1 MKVRSSVFAS
11 FILIFEVFGV
21 ALFLRG
27 FFPVP
32 LKSSVSSKNKLSDLP
47 AEPLTG
53 SYPNSSRLP
62 QPLFKRVVIMLVDAL
77 REDFVFGPNGH
88 RYMPYT
94 RHVVERGSS
103 HSFVAK
109 ARPPTVTMPR
119 IKALTTGSIPGFIDV
134 VMNLNSPALLE
145 DNLLWQAKTAG
156 KKMVFYGDDTWV
168 RLFPKHFME
177 YDGTTS
183 FFVSDYTEVDNNVTR
198 HLDSTLKRDDWD
210 ILILH
215 YLGLDHIGH
224 ISGPHSSLIQP
235 KLLEMDDILKKIH
248 SALISKEAEGSL
260 PYLLVLCGDHGM
272 SETGSHGGS
281 SEPEVN
287 TPLVLIS
294 PAFKRKVGME
304 KPGVVE
310 QVDLTPTL
318 ALGLGLPISQN
329 SVGRI
334 IPGVLEETSLRDQLR
349 YLHLNGHQLSCL
361 LKDSTPDYEKEA
373 GFEQFRVAEKAHGSW
388 MKLFLEGNTSE
399 VLTNMGNKVLKQYL
413 EALAAM
419 SSALSK
425 QLGKYDM
432 YSMVAGTVFVF
443 QLLLV
448 LLLAMPEALS
458 GEATV
463 DLPVLS
469 ALLSLPFYLLC
480 LLLASV
486 HVLVCTSAESSCYFC
501 SLSWGLVFAAVA
513 FSSAMFCILV
523 SMAMRRLPL
532 GPKIHGKSPSRS
544 GGSEWSLSELDVLL
558 LAGTVGHTLS
568 LAASSFVEEEHQTW
582 YFLLSTLCLAVFQD
596 VCRKYF
602 REQRGPGDEE
612 EPILPSK
619 DCHPS
624 AHPRAEV
631 CSERWLALATPPFT
645 LLCCR
650 LLRSLN
656 QTGVQWAH
664 RPDMGHWLNS
674 SEHRTVLSLLAAFCL
689 LLIYLLVQ
697 RRCSWVSKVALA
709 LGLLGV
715 YSYRAAV
722 GNVLFPWQHSGRT
735 TSKGTV
741 EARFVYVFILG
752 IFFTGTKDLLR
763 SQIVT
768 ADAKL
773 KSRGLWEIYSGLV
786 LLVSLL
792 FRPHNLPVLC
802 CCLLIQTLMARFIW
816 KKLHY
821 DAAQTTIMHYWFGQ
835 AFFYFQGGAGHSRPP
850 SQKRCERTSKRC
862 FSEVLINASG
872 SIDSSG
878 GSEARTGLTGGDFNN
893 TNVPTRNHMEHPSS
907 TDGNSNNIATVD
919 ISVGFVGLESYV
931 EAPAVFLT
939 ALSTYAG
946 PLLWACHLV
955 CYLSSQRDR
964 SPVAV
969 GHGCY
974 CLALLRSVPA
984 AAYIVLVTAL
994 RYHLFIWSVFSP
1006 KLLYESMH
1014 LLLTA
1019 GVCLFFNT
1027 MEQSHSSSKS

>member
-11 FILIFEVFGV
+11 LILILEVVGV
-21 ALFLRG
+21 AVFLRG

-32 LKSSVSSKNKLSDLP
+32 VKSSLSSKSRLADLP
-47 AEPLTG
+47 LEPLTG
-53 SYPNSSRLP
+53 SPPNSSRIP
-62 QPLFKRVVIMLVDAL
+62 QPLFQRVVIMLVDAL
-77 REDFVFGPNGH
+77 RDDFVLGANG
-88 RYMPYT
+88 RMNMPYT
-94 RHVVERGSS
+94 RHLVEKGSTL
-103 HSFVAK
+103 SFVAK

-145 DNLLWQAKTAG
+145 DNIIWQAKTAG
-156 KKMVFYGDDTWV
+156 KKMIFYGDDTWI

-198 HLDSTLKRDDWD
+198 HLDNTLKRDDWD

-248 SALISKEAEGSL
+248 GALISKEAEGSL

-294 PAFKRKVGME
+294 PAFKRKDGME
-304 KPGVVE
+304 TPGEVE

-318 ALGLGLPISQN
+318 ALSLGLPISQN
-329 SVGRI
+329 SVGHV
-334 IPGVLEETSLRDQLR
+334 IPGVLEESSLRDQLR
-349 YLHLNGHQLSCL
+349 FLHLNGHQLSCL
-361 LKDSTPDYEKEA
+361 LKDSIPDYQKE
-373 GFEQFRVAEKAHGSW
+373 GSFEQYRVAEKAHGSW
-388 MKLFLEGNTSE
+388 MKRYLEGNTSE
-399 VLTNMGNKVLKQYL
+399 VLTNMGKKVLKQYL
-413 EALAAM
+413 DALAAM
-419 SSALSK
+419 SAALSK

-432 YSMVAGTVFVF
+432 YSMIAGMVFVF

-458 GEATV
+458 GAATV
-463 DLPVLS
+463 DLPLIS

-480 LLLASV
+480 LLLASI

-501 SLSWGLVFAAVA
+501 NLSWGLVFAAIA
-513 FSSAMFCILV
+513 LSSATSCLLLSKITRQL
-523 SMAMRRLPL
+523 SLR
-532 GPKIHGKSPSRS
+532 PKINGKSSS
-544 GGSEWSLSELDVLL
+544 SEWSLSELDVLL
-558 LAGTVGHTLS
+558 LTGTASHTLS

-582 YFLLSTLCLAVFQD
+582 YFLLNTLCLAVFQD

-602 REQRGPGDEE
+602 REKSHAAADEE
-612 EPILPSK
+612 DYLLPSK
-619 DCHPS
+619 DCNPS
-624 AHPRAEV
+624 GYHKADIY
-631 CSERWLALATPPFT
+631 SEKWLALATPPFT

-664 RPDMGHWLNS
+664 LPDVGHWLNS
-674 SEHRTVLSLLAAFCL
+674 SEHKVVLSLLAAFCL
-689 LLIYLLVQ
+689 VLIYFLVQ
-697 RRCSWVSKVALA
+697 RRCSVVSKVALA

-722 GNVLFPWQHSGRT
+722 GNVSFPWQRSVRNM
-735 TSKGTV
+735 SKGTV
-741 EARFVYVFILG
+741 EARFVYVFVLG
-752 IFFTGTKDLLR
+752 ILFTGTKDLLR
-763 SQIVT
+763 SQIIT
-768 ADAKL
+768 ADSKL
-773 KSRGLWEIYSGLV
+773 KNRGLWEIYSGLV

-792 FRPHNLPVLC
+792 FRAHNLPVLC
-802 CCLLIQTLMARFIW
+802 CCLLVQTLMAQFIW

-835 AFFYFQGGAGHSRPP
+835 AFFFFQ
-850 SQKRCERTSKRC
+850 
-862 FSEVLINASG
+862 
-872 SIDSSG
+872 
-878 GSEARTGLTGGDFNN
+878 
-893 TNVPTRNHMEHPSS
+893 
-907 TDGNSNNIATVD
+907 GNSNNISTVD
-919 ISVGFVGLESYV
+919 ISVGFVGLDSYV
-931 EAPAVFLT
+931 ETLAIFLT

-955 CYLSSQRDR
+955 CYLSSERDR
-964 SPVAV
+964 SPVAI

-974 CLALLRSVPA
+974 CLAVLRSVPA
-984 AAYIVLVTAL
+984 AAYIVLVTVL

-1006 KLLYESMH
+1006 KLLYEAMH

-1019 GVCLFFNT
+1019 GVCLVFNA
-1027 MEQSHSSSKS
+1027 MEQSSRTL

>member
-11 FILIFEVFGV
+11 FILIFEVIGV

-32 LKSSVSSKNKLSDLP
+32 VKSSVSSKSKLSDLP
-47 AEPLTG
+47 PEPVTG
-53 SYPNSSRLP
+53 RSPNSTRVP
-62 QPLFKRVVIMLVDAL
+62 HPLFEKVVIMLVDAL
-77 REDFVFGPNGH
+77 REDFVFGPNG
-88 RYMPYT
+88 RLYMPYT
-94 RHVVERGSS
+94 RHVVERSSS

-145 DNLLWQAKTAG
+145 DNLIWQARAAG
-156 KKMVFYGDDTWV
+156 KRIIFYGDDTWI
-168 RLFPKHFME
+168 RLFPKHFVE
-177 YDGTTS
+177 FDGTTS

-210 ILILH
+210 MLILH

-248 SALISKEAEGSL
+248 SALISKQTEGAL

-294 PAFKRKVGME
+294 PAFRRKEGTL
-304 KPGVVE
+304 KPDVVE
-310 QVDLTPTL
+310 QIDLTPTL

-334 IPGVLEETSLRDQLR
+334 IPGVFEETSLRDKLR
-349 YLHLNGHQLSCL
+349 FLHLNGHQLSCL
-361 LKDSTPDYEKEA
+361 LKDSLPSYEKEP

-388 MKLFLEGNTSE
+388 MKLYLEGNTSE
-399 VLTNMGNKVLKQYL
+399 VLANMGKKVLKQYL
-413 EALAAM
+413 DALNAM
-419 SSALSK
+419 SSALGK
-425 QLGKYDM
+425 QLGRYDM
-432 YSMVAGTVFVF
+432 YSMIAGMVVVF
-443 QLLLV
+443 QLLLL
-448 LLLAMPEALS
+448 LLLALPEALS
-458 GEATV
+458 GAAAV
-463 DLPVLS
+463 DVPVLS
-469 ALLSLPFYLLC
+469 AVLSLPFYLLC
-480 LLLASV
+480 LLFASV

-501 SLSWGLVFAAVA
+501 SLSWGLVFAAVV
-513 FSSAMFCILV
+513 FSSALFCILI
-523 SMAMRRLPL
+523 SMAMRRLPQEH
-532 GPKIHGKSPSRS
+532 KTYRKSPLTAPVT
-544 GGSEWSLSELDVLL
+544 EWSLSELDVLL

-582 YFLLSTLCLAVFQD
+582 YFLISTLCLGVFQD

-602 REQRGPGDEE
+602 RERIVTGDEE
-612 EPILPSK
+612 EPVLSSK
-619 DCHPS
+619 DRRSGHRK
-624 AHPRAEV
+624 ADVH
-631 CSERWLALATPPFT
+631 SEKWLALATPPFT

-664 RPDMGHWLNS
+664 LPDVGHWLNS
-674 SEHRTVLSLLAAFCL
+674 AEHKVVLSLLAAFCL
-689 LLIYLLVQ
+689 VLIYFLVQ
-697 RRCSWVSKVALA
+697 RRCSLVSKVALA

-722 GNVLFPWQHSGRT
+722 DNVSFPWQHSGHA
-735 TSKGTV
+735 TSRGML
-741 EARFVYVFILG
+741 EARFVYVFVLG
-752 IFFTGTKDLLR
+752 ILFTGTKDLLR
-763 SQIVT
+763 SQIIT

-773 KSRGLWEIYSGLV
+773 RSRGLWEIYSGLV
-786 LLVSLL
+786 LLVALL
-792 FRPHNLPVLC
+792 FRAHNLPVLC
-802 CCLLIQTLMARFIW
+802 GSLLIQTLMAQFIW

-835 AFFYFQGGAGHSRPP
+835 AFFYFQG
-850 SQKRCERTSKRC
+850 
-862 FSEVLINASG
+862 
-872 SIDSSG
+872 
-878 GSEARTGLTGGDFNN
+878 
-893 TNVPTRNHMEHPSS
+893 
-907 TDGNSNNIATVD
+907 NSNNIATID
-919 ISVGFVGLESYV
+919 ISVGFVGLESYI

-939 ALSTYAG
+939 SLSTYAG
-946 PLLWACHLV
+946 PLLWACHLI
-955 CYLSSQRDR
+955 CHLSSEGER
-964 SPVAV
+964 SPVSLS
-969 GHGCY
+969 HGCY

-984 AAYIVLVTAL
+984 AAYIVLVTVL

-1006 KLLYESMH
+1006 KLLYESVH

-1027 MEQSHSSSKS
+1027 MERGPGSGTF

>member
-1 MKVRSSVFAS
+1 MRVRSSVFAC
-11 FILIFEVFGV
+11 FILIFEVLGV

-32 LKSSVSSKNKLSDLP
+32 VKSSFSSKSRLSDLP
-47 AEPLTG
+47 AEPLAG
-53 SYPNSSRLP
+53 SPPNSTRLP
-62 QPLFKRVVIMLVDAL
+62 QPLFRRVVLMVVDAL
-77 REDFVFGPNGH
+77 REDFVFGPSGGSH
-88 RYMPYT
+88 MPYT
-94 RHVVERGSS
+94 RYLVEKGSS

-145 DNLLWQAKTAG
+145 DNLIWQAKTAG
-156 KKMVFYGDDTWV
+156 KRIVFYGDDTWI

-210 ILILH
+210 VLVLH

-224 ISGPHSSLIQP
+224 ISGPHSSLVRP
-235 KLLEMDDILKKIH
+235 KLLEMDDVLKKIH
-248 SALISKEAEGSL
+248 GSLVSKEAEGSL

-272 SETGSHGGS
+272 TETGSHGGS

-287 TPLVLIS
+287 TALVLIS
-294 PAFKRKVGME
+294 PAFKRKAGME
-304 KPGVVE
+304 RPGEVE
-310 QVDLTPTL
+310 QVDLAPTL
-318 ALGLGLPISQN
+318 ALGLGLPVPQN
-329 SVGRI
+329 SVGRV
-334 IPGVLEETSLRDQLR
+334 IPGVLEERSMRDQLR
-349 YLHLNGHQLSCL
+349 FLHLNGHQLSCL
-361 LKDSTPDYEKEA
+361 LRDSTPDYQKEA

-388 MKLFLEGNTSE
+388 MKLYLEGNTSE
-399 VLTNMGNKVLKQYL
+399 VLTNMGKKVLKQYL

-419 SSALSK
+419 SSALSR

-432 YSMVAGTVFVF
+432 YSMIAGMVFVF

-458 GEATV
+458 SAAAV
-463 DLPVLS
+463 DLPVRS
-469 ALLSLPFYLLC
+469 SLLSLPFYLLC

-513 FSSAMFCILV
+513 FSSAMFCILI

-532 GPKIHGKSPSRS
+532 GPTAHGKSPVRSS
-544 GGSEWSLSELDVLL
+544 GGEWSLSELDVLL

-582 YFLLSTLCLAVFQD
+582 YFLLNTLCLAVFQD

-602 REQRGPGDEE
+602 REQKGSGDEE
-612 EPILPSK
+612 EHLLPSK
-619 DCHPS
+619 DGHSS
-624 AHPRAEV
+624 AHPKQEV
-631 CSERWLALATPPFT
+631 VSEKWLALATPPFT

-664 RPDMGHWLNS
+664 LPDVSHWLNS
-674 SEHRTVLSLLAAFCL
+674 AEHKTVLSLLSALCL

-697 RRCSWVSKVALA
+697 RRCSLVSKVALA

-715 YSYRAAV
+715 YSYRAAL
-722 GNVLFPWQHSGRT
+722 GNVLFPWQRSGRAA
-735 TSKGTV
+735 SKGTV
-741 EARFVYVFILG
+741 EARFVYVFVLG
-752 IFFTGTKDLLR
+752 ILFSGTKDLLR

-773 KSRGLWEIYSGLV
+773 KSRGLWEIYGGLV

-792 FRPHNLPVLC
+792 FRAHNLPVLC
-802 CCLLIQTLMARFIW
+802 CGLLIQTLMAQFIW

-835 AFFYFQGGAGHSRPP
+835 AFFYFQG
-850 SQKRCERTSKRC
+850 
-862 FSEVLINASG
+862 
-872 SIDSSG
+872 
-878 GSEARTGLTGGDFNN
+878 
-893 TNVPTRNHMEHPSS
+893 
-907 TDGNSNNIATVD
+907 NSNNIGTVD
-919 ISVGFVGLESYV
+919 ISVGFVGLESYI
-931 EAPAVFLT
+931 EAPAIFLT

-955 CYLSSQRDR
+955 CYLSSERER
-964 SPVAV
+964 SPVTV

-984 AAYIVLVTAL
+984 AAYVVLVTVL

-1019 GVCLFFNT
+1019 GVCLVFIT
-1027 MEQSHSSSKS
+1027 MEQSPGSSKS

>member
-11 FILIFEVFGV
+11 FILIFEGIGI

-32 LKSSVSSKNKLSDLP
+32 VKSSFSSKNRLSDLP

-53 SYPNSSRLP
+53 SSPNSTRLP

-77 REDFVFGPNGH
+77 REDFVFGPDGR
-88 RYMPYT
+88 RYLPYT
-94 RHVVERGSS
+94 RHIVERGSS

-145 DNLLWQAKTAG
+145 DNLIWQAKTAG
-156 KKMVFYGDDTWV
+156 KRMIFYGDDTWV

-294 PAFKRKVGME
+294 PAFKRKVEME

-329 SVGRI
+329 NVGRV
-334 IPGVLEETSLRDQLR
+334 IPGVLEESSLRDQLR
-349 YLHLNGHQLSCL
+349 FLHLNGYQLSCL
-361 LKDSTPDYEKEA
+361 LKDSMQGYDKDA
-373 GFEQFRVAEKAHGSW
+373 GFEQFRVAEKAHGNW
-388 MKLFLEGNTSE
+388 MKLYLEGNTSE
-399 VLTNMGNKVLKQYL
+399 VLSNVGKKVLKQYL

-419 SSALSK
+419 SSALGK

-432 YSMVAGTVFVF
+432 YSMIAGMVFVF

-458 GEATV
+458 GGGVV

-469 ALLSLPFYLLC
+469 SLLSLPFYLLC

-513 FSSAMFCILV
+513 FSSAMFCTLV
-523 SMAMRRLPL
+523 SMMTRHLTP
-532 GPKIHGKSPSRS
+532 GPKISGKVPFRS
-544 GGSEWSLSELDVLL
+544 SEWSLSELDVLL
-558 LAGTVGHTLS
+558 LAGTLGHTLS

-582 YFLLSTLCLAVFQD
+582 YFLLNTLCLAVFQD

-602 REQRGPGDEE
+602 REQRDPSDGEE
-612 EPILPSK
+612 HTPLSK
-619 DCHPS
+619 DCYTS
-624 AHPRAEV
+624 AHQKTNV
-631 CSERWLALATPPFT
+631 CSEKWLALATPPFT
-645 LLCCR
+645 LICCR

-664 RPDMGHWLNS
+664 LPDVGHWLNS
-674 SEHRTVLSLLAAFCL
+674 SEHRTVLSFLAAFCL
-689 LLIYLLVQ
+689 VLIYLLVQ

-722 GNVLFPWQHSGRT
+722 GNVSFPWQHSSRT
-735 TSKGTV
+735 MSKGTV
-741 EARFVYVFILG
+741 EARFVYVFVLG
-752 IFFTGTKDLLR
+752 ILFTGTKDLLR
-763 SQIVT
+763 SQIIT

-792 FRPHNLPVLC
+792 FRAHNLPVLC
-802 CCLLIQTLMARFIW
+802 CCMLIQTLMAQFIW

-835 AFFYFQGGAGHSRPP
+835 AFFYFQG
-850 SQKRCERTSKRC
+850 
-862 FSEVLINASG
+862 
-872 SIDSSG
+872 
-878 GSEARTGLTGGDFNN
+878 
-893 TNVPTRNHMEHPSS
+893 
-907 TDGNSNNIATVD
+907 NSNNIATID

-931 EAPAVFLT
+931 EAPAIFLT

-955 CYLSSQRDR
+955 CYLSSERDQ

-984 AAYIVLVTAL
+984 AAYIVLITVL

-1027 MEQSHSSSKS
+1027 MDHSHSSSKA

>member
-1 MKVRSSVFAS
+1 MKIRSSVFAS
-11 FILIFEVFGV
+11 FILIFEVIGI

-32 LKSSVSSKNKLSDLP
+32 VRSSLSSKNKLSDLP

-53 SYPNSSRLP
+53 RSPNSSRLP
-62 QPLFKRVVIMLVDAL
+62 QPLFKRVVIMLVDAM
-77 REDFVFGPNGH
+77 REDFVFGPNG
-88 RYMPYT
+88 RMYMPYT

-103 HSFVAK
+103 QSFVAK

-145 DNLLWQAKTAG
+145 DNLIWQAKTAG
-156 KKMVFYGDDTWV
+156 KRMVFYGDDTWV

-310 QVDLTPTL
+310 QVDLTSTL

-329 SVGRI
+329 NVGRV
-334 IPGVLEETSLRDQLR
+334 IPSVLEETSLRDQLR
-349 YLHLNGHQLSCL
+349 FLHLNGHQLSCL
-361 LKDSTPDYEKEA
+361 LKDSMPDYEKEI

-388 MKLFLEGNTSE
+388 MKLYLEGNTSE
-399 VLTNMGNKVLKQYL
+399 VLSNMGKKVLKQYL

-432 YSMVAGTVFVF
+432 YSMITGMVFVF

-458 GEATV
+458 GAAAV

-523 SMAMRRLPL
+523 SIATRRIPVGPKFRGTAPL
-532 GPKIHGKSPSRS
+532 GSS
-544 GGSEWSLSELDVLL
+544 GGGGDWSLSELDVLL

-582 YFLLSTLCLAVFQD
+582 YFLLNTLCLIVFQD

-602 REQRGPGDEE
+602 REQSASEDEE
-612 EPILPSK
+612 EHILPSK
-619 DCHPS
+619 DYHPS
-624 AHPRAEV
+624 TYPKAEI
-631 CSERWLALATPPFT
+631 CSEKWLALATPLFT
-645 LLCCR
+645 LVCCR

-664 RPDMGHWLNS
+664 LPDIGHWLNS
-674 SEHRTVLSLLAAFCL
+674 SEHKMVLSLLSAFCL
-689 LLIYLLVQ
+689 VLIYLLVQ

-722 GNVLFPWQHSGRT
+722 GNVLFPWQHSSRT
-735 TSKGTV
+735 MSKGTV
-741 EARFVYVFILG
+741 EARFVYVFVLG
-752 IFFTGTKDLLR
+752 ILFTGTKDLLR
-763 SQIVT
+763 SQIIT

-792 FRPHNLPVLC
+792 FRAHNLPVLC
-802 CCLLIQTLMARFIW
+802 CCLLIQNLMAQFIW

-835 AFFYFQGGAGHSRPP
+835 AFFYFQG
-850 SQKRCERTSKRC
+850 
-862 FSEVLINASG
+862 
-872 SIDSSG
+872 
-878 GSEARTGLTGGDFNN
+878 
-893 TNVPTRNHMEHPSS
+893 
-907 TDGNSNNIATVD
+907 NSNNIATVD

-931 EAPAVFLT
+931 EAPAIFLT

-955 CYLSSQRDR
+955 CFLSSHR

-984 AAYIVLVTAL
+984 AAYIVLVTVL

-1019 GVCLFFNT
+1019 GVCLFFNI
-1027 MEQSHSSSKS
+1027 MEQSHGSSKS

>member
-1 MKVRSSVFAS
+1 MRVRSSLFAS
-11 FILIFEVFGV
+11 FILLCEVVGTV
-21 ALFLRG
+21 LFLRG

-32 LKSSVSSKNKLSDLP
+32 VRSSLP
-47 AEPLTG
+47 SRSRPEDVPREPLAGG
-53 SYPNSSRLP
+53 STNASAPR
-62 QPLFKRVVIMLVDAL
+62 PLFSRVVIMLVDAL
-77 REDFVFGPNGH
+77 REDFVLGPQG
-88 RYMPYT
+88 RVFMPYT
-94 RHVVERGSS
+94 RHQVERGSS

-109 ARPPTVTMPR
+109 ARAPTVTMPR

-145 DNLLWQAKTAG
+145 DNLIWQAKTAG
-156 KKMVFYGDDTWV
+156 KKIIFYGDDTWV

-210 ILILH
+210 MLILH

-235 KLLEMDDILKKIH
+235 KLLEMDDVLKKIH

-287 TPLVLIS
+287 TPLVLLS

-304 KPGVVE
+304 QPKVVE

-329 SVGRI
+329 SVGRV
-334 IPGVLEETSLRDQLR
+334 IPGVLEETSLREQLR
-349 YLHLNGHQLSCL
+349 FLHLNGHQLSCL
-361 LKDSTPDYEKEA
+361 LKDSTSDYQKEE
-373 GFEQFRVAEKAHGSW
+373 GFEQFRVAEKAHGNW
-388 MKLFLEGNTSE
+388 MKLYMEGNTSE
-399 VLTNMGNKVLKQYL
+399 VLTNMGKKVLKLYL
-413 EALAAM
+413 EALEAM
-419 SSALSK
+419 SGSLSK

-432 YSMVAGTVFVF
+432 YSMIVGMVFIF

-458 GEATV
+458 GSATV
-463 DLPVLS
+463 DFPVFS
-469 ALLSLPFYLLC
+469 SLLSLPFYLLC

-513 FSSAMFCILV
+513 FSSAMFCILI
-523 SMAMRRLPL
+523 SIATRRLPL
-532 GPKIHGKSPSRS
+532 GPKIHGKSPLRIF
-544 GGSEWSLSELDVLL
+544 GGEWLLSELDVLL

-582 YFLLSTLCLAVFQD
+582 YFLLNTLCLTVFQD

-602 REQRGPGDEE
+602 REQSGSGDEE
-612 EPILPSK
+612 EHALPSK
-619 DCHPS
+619 NNHPFT
-624 AHPRAEV
+624 HPK
-631 CSERWLALATPPFT
+631 SEIYSEKWLALATPPFT
-645 LLCCR
+645 LVCCR

-656 QTGVQWAH
+656 QTGIQWAH
-664 RPDMGHWLNS
+664 LPDVGHWLNS
-674 SEHRTVLSLLAAFCL
+674 SEHKMVLSVLSAFCL
-689 LLIYLLVQ
+689 VLIYLLVQ
-697 RRCSWVSKVALA
+697 RRCSWVSKAALA

-722 GNVLFPWQHSGRT
+722 GNVLFPWQHPGRAV
-735 TSKGTV
+735 SKGTV
-741 EARFVYVFILG
+741 EARFVYVFVLG
-752 IFFTGTKDLLR
+752 ILFSGTKDLLR
-763 SQIVT
+763 SQIIT

-773 KSRGLWEIYSGLV
+773 KGRGLWEIYSGLV
-786 LLVSLL
+786 LVVSLL
-792 FRPHNLPVLC
+792 FRAHNLPVLC
-802 CCLLIQTLMARFIW
+802 CCLLVQTLMAQFIW

-835 AFFYFQGGAGHSRPP
+835 AFFYFQG
-850 SQKRCERTSKRC
+850 
-862 FSEVLINASG
+862 
-872 SIDSSG
+872 
-878 GSEARTGLTGGDFNN
+878 
-893 TNVPTRNHMEHPSS
+893 
-907 TDGNSNNIATVD
+907 NSNNLASID

-931 EAPAVFLT
+931 EAPAIFLT
-939 ALSTYAG
+939 ALGTYAG
-946 PLLWACHLV
+946 PLLWAFHLV
-955 CYLSSQRDR
+955 CYLSSERDR

-969 GHGCY
+969 SHGCY

-984 AAYIVLVTAL
+984 AAYIVLVTVL

-1006 KLLYESMH
+1006 KLLYESVH

-1019 GVCLFFNT
+1019 GICLFFIT
-1027 MEQSHSSSKS
+1027 MEKTQLE

>member
-1 MKVRSSVFAS
+1 MKVRSSMFAS
-11 FILIFEVFGV
+11 FVLICEVVGI
-21 ALFLRG
+21 AIFLRG
-27 FFPVP
+27 FFPLPV
-32 LKSSVSSKNKLSDLP
+32 KSSLSSKNTMSDLP
-47 AEPLTG
+47 AEPLSG
-53 SYPNSSRLP
+53 RSPNSSHLP
-62 QPLFKRVVIMLVDAL
+62 QTLFKRVVIMLVDGL
-77 REDFVFGPNGH
+77 REDFVFGANG
-88 RYMPYT
+88 RMYMPYT

-145 DNLLWQAKTAG
+145 DNLIWQAKTAG
-156 KKMVFYGDDTWV
+156 KRIVFYGDDTWV

-198 HLDSTLKRDDWD
+198 HLDSILKRDDWD

-248 SALISKEAEGSL
+248 GALISKEVDESL
-260 PYLLVLCGDHGM
+260 PYLLVLCADHGM

-281 SEPEVN
+281 SEPELN
-287 TPLVLIS
+287 TPLVLVS
-294 PAFKRKVGME
+294 PAFRRKVGME
-304 KPGVVE
+304 KPAVVE
-310 QVDLTPTL
+310 QVDLAPTL

-329 SVGRI
+329 SVGRV
-334 IPGVLEETSLRDQLR
+334 IPGVLEEASLRDQLR
-349 YLHLNGHQLSCL
+349 FLHLNGHQLSCL
-361 LKDSTPDYEKEA
+361 LKDSIPDYEKEV

-388 MKLFLEGNTSE
+388 MKLYLEGNTSE
-399 VLTNMGNKVLKQYL
+399 VLSNMGKKVLKQYL

-432 YSMVAGTVFVF
+432 YSMIAGMVFVF

-448 LLLAMPEALS
+448 LLLALPEALS
-458 GEATV
+458 GAAVVE
-463 DLPVLS
+463 LPIVS

-501 SLSWGLVFAAVA
+501 SLSWGLVFAVVA
-513 FSSAMFCILV
+513 FSSAMFCILI
-523 SMAMRRLPL
+523 SMATRRLPL
-532 GPKIHGKSPSRS
+532 GPKIHGKSPLTSTAADC
-544 GGSEWSLSELDVLL
+544 SLSELDVLL
-558 LAGTVGHTLS
+558 LAGTIGHTLS

-582 YFLLSTLCLAVFQD
+582 YFLLNTLCLAVFQD

-602 REQRGPGDEE
+602 REKSTSGEE
-612 EPILPSK
+612 EHILPSK
-619 DCHPS
+619 DYQPS
-624 AHPRAEV
+624 AHPKADV
-631 CSERWLALATPPFT
+631 YSEKWLALATPLFT
-645 LLCCR
+645 LVCCR

-664 RPDMGHWLNS
+664 LPDVGHWLNS
-674 SEHRTVLSLLAAFCL
+674 SEHKIILSLLSAFCL
-689 LLIYLLVQ
+689 VLIYLLVQ

-722 GNVLFPWQHSGRT
+722 GNVLFPWQHSGHAV
-735 TSKGTV
+735 SKGTV
-741 EARFVYVFILG
+741 EARFVYVFVLG
-752 IFFTGTKDLLR
+752 ILFTGTKDLLR
-763 SQIVT
+763 SQIIT
-768 ADAKL
+768 ADTKL

-792 FRPHNLPVLC
+792 FRAHNLPVLC
-802 CCLLIQTLMARFIW
+802 CCLLIQTLMAQFIW
-816 KKLHY
+816 RKLHY
-821 DAAQTTIMHYWFGQ
+821 DAAQITIMHYWFGQ
-835 AFFYFQGGAGHSRPP
+835 GFFYFQ
-850 SQKRCERTSKRC
+850 
-862 FSEVLINASG
+862 
-872 SIDSSG
+872 
-878 GSEARTGLTGGDFNN
+878 
-893 TNVPTRNHMEHPSS
+893 
-907 TDGNSNNIATVD
+907 GNSNNIATID
-919 ISVGFVGLESYV
+919 ISVGFVGLESYI
-931 EAPAVFLT
+931 EAPAIFLT

-946 PLLWACHLV
+946 PLLWVCHLV
-955 CYLSSQRDR
+955 CYLSSERDW
-964 SPVAV
+964 SPVV
-969 GHGCY
+969 LCHGCY

-984 AAYIVLVTAL
+984 AAYIVLVTVL

-1027 MEQSHSSSKS
+1027 MEQSHSVSLREQKD

>member
-11 FILIFEVFGV
+11 FILIFEVIGI

-32 LKSSVSSKNKLSDLP
+32 VKSSFSSKSKLSDLP

-53 SYPNSSRLP
+53 SAPNSSRLP

-77 REDFVFGPNGH
+77 REDFVFGPNG
-88 RYMPYT
+88 RMYMPYT

-145 DNLLWQAKTAG
+145 DNLIWQAKTAG
-156 KKMVFYGDDTWV
+156 KRMVFYGDDTWV

-224 ISGPHSSLIQP
+224 ISGPYSSLIQP
-235 KLLEMDDILKKIH
+235 KLMEMDDILKKIH
-248 SALISKEAEGSL
+248 SALISKEVEGSL

-281 SEPEVN
+281 SEPEVS

-294 PAFKRKVGME
+294 PAFKRKAGME

-329 SVGRI
+329 SVGRVI
-334 IPGVLEETSLRDQLR
+334 QSVLEETSLRDQLR
-349 YLHLNGHQLSCL
+349 FLHLNGHQLSCL
-361 LKDSTPDYEKEA
+361 LKDSISDYEKEV
-373 GFEQFRVAEKAHGSW
+373 GFEQFRVAEKAHGNW
-388 MKLFLEGNTSE
+388 MKLYLEGNTSE
-399 VLTNMGNKVLKQYL
+399 VLTNVGKKVLRQYL

-419 SSALSK
+419 SAALSK

-432 YSMVAGTVFVF
+432 YSMIAGMVFVF

-458 GEATV
+458 GAAAV
-463 DLPVLS
+463 DLPILS

-501 SLSWGLVFAAVA
+501 SLSWGLVFTAVA

-523 SMAMRRLPL
+523 SIATRRLPL
-532 GPKIHGKSPSRS
+532 GAKIHGKSPLRS
-544 GGSEWSLSELDVLL
+544 SEVDWSLSEVDVLL

-582 YFLLSTLCLAVFQD
+582 YFLLNTLCLTVFQD

-602 REQRGPGDEE
+602 REKRGSGDDEE
-612 EPILPSK
+612 HILPSK
-619 DCHPS
+619 DRHPS
-624 AHPRAEV
+624 AHPKAEIF
-631 CSERWLALATPPFT
+631 SEKWLALATPPFT

-664 RPDMGHWLNS
+664 IPDVGHWLNS
-674 SEHRTVLSLLAAFCL
+674 SEHKVVLSLLSAFCL
-689 LLIYLLVQ
+689 VLIYFLVQ

-722 GNVLFPWQHSGRT
+722 GNVLFPWHHSGQT
-735 TSKGTV
+735 MSKGTV
-741 EARFVYVFILG
+741 EARFVYVFVLG
-752 IFFTGTKDLLR
+752 ILFSGTKDLLR
-763 SQIVT
+763 SQIIT

-792 FRPHNLPVLC
+792 FRAHNLPVLC
-802 CCLLIQTLMARFIW
+802 CCLLIQTLMAQFIW

-835 AFFYFQGGAGHSRPP
+835 AFFYFQG
-850 SQKRCERTSKRC
+850 
-862 FSEVLINASG
+862 
-872 SIDSSG
+872 
-878 GSEARTGLTGGDFNN
+878 
-893 TNVPTRNHMEHPSS
+893 
-907 TDGNSNNIATVD
+907 NSNNIATVD
-919 ISVGFVGLESYV
+919 ISVGFVGLESYI
-931 EAPAVFLT
+931 EAPAIFLT

-955 CYLSSQRDR
+955 CYLSSERDR

-984 AAYIVLVTAL
+984 AAYIVLVTVL

-1019 GVCLFFNT
+1019 GVCLFFIT
-1027 MEQSHSSSKS
+1027 MEQSPSSSKS

>member
-11 FILIFEVFGV
+11 LILIFEVIGV

-32 LKSSVSSKNKLSDLP
+32 VKSSFSSKSSLSDLP

-53 SYPNSSRLP
+53 SSPNSSRLP
-62 QPLFKRVVIMLVDAL
+62 QPLFKRVVVMLVDAL
-77 REDFVFGPNGH
+77 REDFVFGPSG
-88 RYMPYT
+88 RMFMPYT

-145 DNLLWQAKTAG
+145 DNLIWQAKTAG
-156 KKMVFYGDDTWV
+156 KRIVFYGDDTWV

-210 ILILH
+210 IMILH

-294 PAFKRKVGME
+294 PAFKRK
-304 KPGVVE
+304 
-310 QVDLTPTL
+310 
-318 ALGLGLPISQN
+318 
-329 SVGRI
+329 
-334 IPGVLEETSLRDQLR
+334 
-349 YLHLNGHQLSCL
+349 
-361 LKDSTPDYEKEA
+361 EA
-373 GFEQFRVAEKAHGSW
+373 GFEQFRVAEKAHGNW
-388 MKLFLEGNTSE
+388 MKLYLEGNTSE
-399 VLTNMGNKVLKQYL
+399 VLTNMGKKVLKQYL

-432 YSMVAGTVFVF
+432 YSMIAGMVFVF

-458 GEATV
+458 GGAAV

-469 ALLSLPFYLLC
+469 SLLSLPFYLLC

-523 SMAMRRLPL
+523 SIATRRLPL
-532 GPKIHGKSPSRS
+532 GPKIRGKSPLRS
-544 GGSEWSLSELDVLL
+544 SGDEWSLSELDVLL
-558 LAGTVGHTLS
+558 LAGTIGHTLS

-582 YFLLSTLCLAVFQD
+582 YFLLNTLCLGVFQD

-602 REQRGPGDEE
+602 REQRGSGEE
-612 EPILPSK
+612 EEHLLPSK
-619 DCHPS
+619 DCHAS
-624 AHPRAEV
+624 DHPKAEIY
-631 CSERWLALATPPFT
+631 SEKWLALATPPFT
-645 LLCCR
+645 LVCCR

-664 RPDMGHWLNS
+664 LPDVGHWLNS
-674 SEHRTVLSLLAAFCL
+674 SEHKMVLSLLSAFCL
-689 LLIYLLVQ
+689 VLIYLLVQ

-722 GNVLFPWQHSGRT
+722 GSVLFPWQHSSRT

-741 EARFVYVFILG
+741 EARFVYVFVLG
-752 IFFTGTKDLLR
+752 ILFTGTKDLLR
-763 SQIVT
+763 SQIIT

-792 FRPHNLPVLC
+792 FRAHNLPVLC
-802 CCLLIQTLMARFIW
+802 CCLLIQTLMAQFIW

-835 AFFYFQGGAGHSRPP
+835 AFFYFQG
-850 SQKRCERTSKRC
+850 
-862 FSEVLINASG
+862 
-872 SIDSSG
+872 
-878 GSEARTGLTGGDFNN
+878 
-893 TNVPTRNHMEHPSS
+893 
-907 TDGNSNNIATVD
+907 NSNNIATVD

-931 EAPAVFLT
+931 EAPAIFLT

-946 PLLWACHLV
+946 PLLWVCHLV
-955 CYLSSQRDR
+955 CYLSSERDR

-974 CLALLRSVPA
+974 CLALMRSVPA
-984 AAYIVLVTAL
+984 AAYIVLVTVL

-1019 GVCLFFNT
+1019 GVCLIFNT

>member
-1 MKVRSSVFAS
+1 MRIRSSVFAC
-11 FILIFEVFGV
+11 FCLILEVLGI

-32 LKSSVSSKNKLSDLP
+32 IKSSFSSKSKLSDVP
-47 AEPLTG
+47 PEPFTG
-53 SYPNSSRLP
+53 RSLNSSKVP
-62 QPLFKRVVIMLVDAL
+62 DALFKRVVIVLIDAL
-77 REDFVFGPNGH
+77 REDFVFGPNG
-88 RYMPYT
+88 RKYMPYI
-94 RHVVERGSS
+94 RHLVERGST

-134 VMNLNSPALLE
+134 VMNLNSPVLLE
-145 DNLLWQAKTAG
+145 DNLIWQAKTAG
-156 KKMVFYGDDTWV
+156 KRMVFYGDDTWV
-168 RLFPKHFME
+168 KLFPKHFME

-235 KLLEMDDILKKIH
+235 KLMEMDDILKKIH
-248 SALISKEAEGSL
+248 GSLILKEAEGAL

-281 SEPEVN
+281 SEHEVN

-294 PAFKRKVGME
+294 PAFKKKVGME
-304 KPGVVE
+304 KPSTVE

-329 SVGRI
+329 SVGRLI
-334 IPGVLEETSLRDQLR
+334 QPVVEEASLRDQLR
-349 YLHLNGHQLSCL
+349 FLHLNGHQLSYL
-361 LKDSTPDYEKEA
+361 LKDSMPAYEKEE
-373 GFEQFRVAEKAHGSW
+373 GYEQFRVAEKSHGNW
-388 MKLFLEGNTSE
+388 VKLVVEGNTSE
-399 VLTNMGNKVLKQYL
+399 VLTNIGKKVFKQYL
-413 EALAAM
+413 EALRAM
-419 SSALSK
+419 SAALSK

-432 YSMVAGTVFVF
+432 YSMVVGMVLVF
-443 QLLLV
+443 QLLLL

-458 GEATV
+458 SASEV
-463 DLPVLS
+463 DLPVSS

-480 LLLASV
+480 LLLSSV

-501 SLSWGLVFAAVA
+501 SLSWGLVFGAVA
-513 FSSAMFCILV
+513 LSSALLCILV
-523 SMAMRRLPL
+523 SMAARRGAKPP
-532 GPKIHGKSPSRS
+532 GKVNNKHG
-544 GGSEWSLSELDVLL
+544 GWSLSELDILL
-558 LAGTVGHTLS
+558 LVGTAGHTLS
-568 LAASSFVEEEHQTW
+568 LSASSFVEEEHQVW
-582 YFLLSTLCLAVFQD
+582 YFLLNTLCLVVFQD

-602 REQRGPGDEE
+602 RERRANIGSFEDEAYL
-612 EPILPSK
+612 LPSNEG
-619 DCHPS
+619 DALASPL
-624 AHPRAEV
+624 ADLGVTDAG
-631 CSERWLALATPPFT
+631 SEKWLALATPPLT
-645 LLCCR
+645 LACCR

-664 RPDMGHWLNS
+664 LPDLGHWLNS
-674 SEHRTVLSLLAAFCL
+674 LEHKMVLSLFAALSLA
-689 LLIYLLVQ
+689 LIYFLVQ
-697 RRCSWVSKVALA
+697 RRCSWVSKIALA

-722 GNVLFPWQHSGRT
+722 GNVVFPWHHGGGNM
-735 TSKGTV
+735 SKGTV
-741 EARFVYVFILG
+741 EARFVYIFVLG
-752 IFFTGTKDLLR
+752 ILFTGSKDLLR
-763 SQIVT
+763 SQVIT
-768 ADAKL
+768 ADARL
-773 KSRGLWEIYSGLV
+773 KSRGLWEIYSGVV
-786 LLVSLL
+786 LLVALL
-792 FRPHNLPVLC
+792 FRAHNLPVLC
-802 CCLLIQTLMARFIW
+802 CCLLVQTLMAQFIW

-835 AFFYFQGGAGHSRPP
+835 AFFYFQG
-850 SQKRCERTSKRC
+850 
-862 FSEVLINASG
+862 
-872 SIDSSG
+872 
-878 GSEARTGLTGGDFNN
+878 
-893 TNVPTRNHMEHPSS
+893 
-907 TDGNSNNIATVD
+907 NSNSIATVD

-931 EAPAVFLT
+931 EAPAFFLT

-946 PLLWACHLV
+946 PLLWAAHLV
-955 CYLSSQRDR
+955 CYLSSEK
-964 SPVAV
+964 SSVAV

-984 AAYIVLVTAL
+984 AAYVVLVTAL

-1014 LLLTA
+1014 TLLTA
-1019 GVCLFFNT
+1019 AICLFFTT
-1027 MEQSHSSSKS
+1027 MEQSRSSSRP

>member
-1 MKVRSSVFAS
+1 MKLRSSVFAS
-11 FILIFEVFGV
+11 FILIFEVVGI

-32 LKSSVSSKNKLSDLP
+32 VKSSLSSKSKLSDLP
-47 AEPLTG
+47 PEPVTG
-53 SYPNSSRLP
+53 RAPNATRLP

-77 REDFVFGPNGH
+77 REDFVFGPNG
-88 RYMPYT
+88 RMLMPYT
-94 RHVVERGSS
+94 RHLVERGSS

-145 DNLLWQAKTAG
+145 DNLIWQAKTEG
-156 KKMVFYGDDTWV
+156 KKIIFYGDDTWV

-198 HLDSTLKRDDWD
+198 HLDNTLKRDDWD
-210 ILILH
+210 MLILH

-224 ISGPHSSLIQP
+224 ISGPHSSLVQP
-235 KLLEMDDILKKIH
+235 KLLEMDDVLKKIH
-248 SALISKEAEGSL
+248 SALVSKEAEGSL

-281 SEPEVN
+281 SEPEVS

-294 PAFKRKVGME
+294 PAFRRKAGMV
-304 KPGVVE
+304 KPAVVE
-310 QVDLTPTL
+310 QVDLPPTL
-318 ALGLGLPISQN
+318 ALGLGLPVSQN

-334 IPGVLEETSLRDQLR
+334 IPDVLEETSLRDQLR
-349 YLHLNGHQLSCL
+349 FLHLNGHQLSCL
-361 LKDSTPDYEKEA
+361 LKDSLPNYEKDA
-373 GFEQFRVAEKAHGSW
+373 GFEQFRMAEKAHGNW
-388 MKLFLEGNTSE
+388 MKLYLEGNTSE
-399 VLTNMGNKVLKQYL
+399 VLNNMGKKVLKQYL

-432 YSMVAGTVFVF
+432 YSMIVGMVVVF

-458 GEATV
+458 GAASV

-480 LLLASV
+480 LLFASV

-501 SLSWGLVFAAVA
+501 SLSWGLVFAAIA
-513 FSSAMFCILV
+513 FSSALFCIII
-523 SMAMRRLPL
+523 SMATRRLPL
-532 GPKIHGKSPSRS
+532 GPKIHGKSPVKSS
-544 GGSEWSLSELDVLL
+544 GSEWSLSELDVLL

-568 LAASSFVEEEHQTW
+568 LASSSFVEEEHQIW
-582 YFLLSTLCLAVFQD
+582 YFLLNTLCLAVFQD

-602 REQRGPGDEE
+602 RERRDSLDEDDLL
-612 EPILPSK
+612 LPSK
-619 DCHPS
+619 DSHPS
-624 AHPRAEV
+624 GKPK
-631 CSERWLALATPPFT
+631 SEIYSEKWLALATPPFT

-664 RPDMGHWLNS
+664 LPDVGHWLNS
-674 SEHRTVLSLLAAFCL
+674 SEHKTVLSLLAAVCL
-689 LLIYLLVQ
+689 VLIYFLVQ

-722 GNVLFPWQHSGRT
+722 GNVSFPWQHATRN

-752 IFFTGTKDLLR
+752 ILFSGTKDLLR
-763 SQIVT
+763 SQIMT

-773 KSRGLWEIYSGLV
+773 KSSGLWEIYSGLV

-792 FRPHNLPVLC
+792 FRAHNLPVLC
-802 CCLLIQTLMARFIW
+802 GCLLIQTLMAQFIW
-816 KKLHY
+816 KRLHY
-821 DAAQTTIMHYWFGQ
+821 DSAQTTIMHYWFGQ
-835 AFFYFQGGAGHSRPP
+835 AFFYFQ
-850 SQKRCERTSKRC
+850 
-862 FSEVLINASG
+862 
-872 SIDSSG
+872 
-878 GSEARTGLTGGDFNN
+878 
-893 TNVPTRNHMEHPSS
+893 
-907 TDGNSNNIATVD
+907 GNSNNIATVD
-919 ISVGFVGLESYV
+919 ISVGFVGLESYI
-931 EAPAVFLT
+931 EAPAIFLT

-955 CYLSSQRDR
+955 CYLSSEKDR

-984 AAYIVLVTAL
+984 AAYIVLVTVL

-1019 GVCLFFNT
+1019 AVCLVFNA
-1027 MEQSHSSSKS
+1027 MEQSHSAS

>member
-11 FILIFEVFGV
+11 FILIFEVFGI

-27 FFPVP
+27 FFPAPV
-32 LKSSVSSKNKLSDLP
+32 KSSLSSKSQLSDLP
-47 AEPLTG
+47 AEPLLG
-53 SYPNSSRLP
+53 SSPNSSRLP
-62 QPLFKRVVIMLVDAL
+62 HPLFKRVVIMLVDAL
-77 REDFVFGPNGH
+77 REDFVFGPSG
-88 RYMPYT
+88 RMFMPYT

-145 DNLLWQAKTAG
+145 DNLIWQAKVAG
-156 KKMVFYGDDTWV
+156 KKIVFYGDDTWV

-248 SALISKEAEGSL
+248 SALILKEAEGSL

-294 PAFKRKVGME
+294 PAFKRKDSNIRNPE
-304 KPGVVE
+304 VVE

-329 SVGRI
+329 SVGHV
-334 IPGVLEETSLRDQLR
+334 IPGVLEEISLRDQLR
-349 YLHLNGHQLSCL
+349 FLHLNGHQLSCL
-361 LKDSTPDYEKEA
+361 LKDSIPNYEKEA

-388 MKLFLEGNTSE
+388 MKLYIEGNTSE
-399 VLTNMGNKVLKQYL
+399 VLTNMGKKVLKQYL
-413 EALAAM
+413 EALTAM

-432 YSMVAGTVFVF
+432 YSMI
-443 QLLLV
+443 LLLL

-458 GEATV
+458 SAAAV

-469 ALLSLPFYLLC
+469 SLLSLPFYLLC
-480 LLLASV
+480 LLLASL
-486 HVLVCTSAESSCYFC
+486 HVLVCTSAESSCYLC
-501 SLSWGLVFAAVA
+501 SLPWGLVFAAVA
-513 FSSAMFCILV
+513 FSSTILCLLI
-523 SMAMRRLPL
+523 SMATRRLSP
-532 GPKIHGKSPSRS
+532 GPKIQGKSPLRTSS
-544 GGSEWSLSELDVLL
+544 SEWSLSELDVLL
-558 LAGTVGHTLS
+558 LAGTIGHTLS
-568 LAASSFVEEEHQTW
+568 LGASSFVEEEHQTW
-582 YFLLSTLCLAVFQD
+582 YFLLNTLCLAVFQD

-602 REQRGPGDEE
+602 REKNGSREE
-612 EPILPSK
+612 EEQILPSK
-619 DCHPS
+619 NCHAS
-624 AHPRAEV
+624 AHPKGEIY
-631 CSERWLALATPPFT
+631 SEKWLALATPPFT
-645 LLCCR
+645 LACCR

-664 RPDMGHWLNS
+664 LPDVGHWLNS
-674 SEHRTVLSLLAAFCL
+674 SEHKMVLSLLAAFCL
-689 LLIYLLVQ
+689 VLIYLLVQ

-722 GNVLFPWQHSGRT
+722 DNVSFPWQQSGHTMSR
-735 TSKGTV
+735 GTV
-741 EARFVYVFILG
+741 EARFVYVFVLG
-752 IFFTGTKDLLR
+752 ILFTGTKDLLR
-763 SQIVT
+763 SQIIT

-792 FRPHNLPVLC
+792 FRAHNLPVLC
-802 CCLLIQTLMARFIW
+802 GCLLIQTLMAQFIW

-821 DAAQTTIMHYWFGQ
+821 DSAQTTIMHYWFGQ
-835 AFFYFQGGAGHSRPP
+835 AFFYFQG
-850 SQKRCERTSKRC
+850 
-862 FSEVLINASG
+862 
-872 SIDSSG
+872 
-878 GSEARTGLTGGDFNN
+878 
-893 TNVPTRNHMEHPSS
+893 
-907 TDGNSNNIATVD
+907 NSNNIATVD
-919 ISVGFVGLESYV
+919 ISVGFIGLESYV
-931 EAPAVFLT
+931 EAPAIFLT
-939 ALSTYAG
+939 ALNTYAG

-955 CYLSSQRDR
+955 CYLSSERD

-984 AAYIVLVTAL
+984 AAYIVLVTVL
-994 RYHLFIWSVFSP
+994 RYHLFVWSVFSP

-1027 MEQSHSSSKS
+1027 MEQSHGSNKS

>member
-1 MKVRSSVFAS
+1 
-11 FILIFEVFGV
+11 
-21 ALFLRG
+21 
-27 FFPVP
+27 
-32 LKSSVSSKNKLSDLP
+32 
-47 AEPLTG
+47 
-53 SYPNSSRLP
+53 
-62 QPLFKRVVIMLVDAL
+62 MLVDAL
-77 REDFVFGPNGH
+77 REDFVFGPNG
-88 RYMPYT
+88 RKYMPYT
-94 RHVVERGSS
+94 RHLVERGST

-145 DNLLWQAKTAG
+145 DNLIWQAKTAG
-156 KKMVFYGDDTWV
+156 KRIVFYGDDTWV

-224 ISGPHSSLIQP
+224 ISGPYSSLIQP

-248 SALISKEAEGSL
+248 SSLISKETEGSL

-304 KPGVVE
+304 KPGEVE
-310 QVDLTPTL
+310 QVDMTPTL

-329 SVGRI
+329 SVGRV
-334 IPGVLEETSLRDQLR
+334 IPGVLEESSLRDQLR
-349 YLHLNGHQLSCL
+349 FLHLNGHQLSCL
-361 LKDSTPDYEKEA
+361 LRDSMPEYEKVSS
-373 GFEQFRVAEKAHGSW
+373 FEQFRVAEKSHGSW
-388 MKLFLEGNTSE
+388 VKLYLEGNTSE
-399 VLTNMGNKVLKQYL
+399 VLTNMGKKVLKQYL

-432 YSMVAGTVFVF
+432 YSMIAGMVFVF

-458 GEATV
+458 GAAEV
-463 DLPVLS
+463 DLPVLP

-523 SMAMRRLPL
+523 SMATRRLPL
-532 GPKIHGKSPSRS
+532 GSKIPGKSPSGSS
-544 GGSEWSLSELDVLL
+544 GREWALSELDVLL

-568 LAASSFVEEEHQTW
+568 LGASSFVEEEHQTW
-582 YFLLSTLCLAVFQD
+582 YFLLNTLCLAVFQD

-602 REQRGPGDEE
+602 RESSSSGDEDE
-612 EPILPSK
+612 HLLPSK
-619 DCHPS
+619 DSHPS
-624 AHPRAEV
+624 AYPQAEV
-631 CSERWLALATPPFT
+631 RSERWLALATPPCT
-645 LLCCR
+645 LACCR

-664 RPDMGHWLNS
+664 LPDMGHWLNS
-674 SEHRTVLSLLAAFCL
+674 AEHKMVLSLLAASSL
-689 LLIYLLVQ
+689 ALIYFLIQ
-697 RRCSWVSKVALA
+697 RRCSWVSKIALA

-722 GNVLFPWQHSGRT
+722 GNVLFPWQHAGRNV
-735 TSKGTV
+735 SKGTV
-741 EARFVYVFILG
+741 EARFVYVFVLG
-752 IFFTGTKDLLR
+752 ILFTGTKDLLR
-763 SQIVT
+763 SQIIT
-768 ADAKL
+768 ADARL

-786 LLVSLL
+786 LLVALL
-792 FRPHNLPVLC
+792 FRAHNLPVLC
-802 CCLLIQTLMARFIW
+802 CCLLIQTLMAQFIW

-835 AFFYFQGGAGHSRPP
+835 AFFYFQG
-850 SQKRCERTSKRC
+850 
-862 FSEVLINASG
+862 
-872 SIDSSG
+872 
-878 GSEARTGLTGGDFNN
+878 
-893 TNVPTRNHMEHPSS
+893 
-907 TDGNSNNIATVD
+907 NSNNIGTVD

-955 CYLSSQRDR
+955 CYLSSERDR
-964 SPVAV
+964 SPAAV

-984 AAYIVLVTAL
+984 AAYVVLVTAL

-1014 LLLTA
+1014 TLLTV
-1019 GVCLFFNT
+1019 GVCLFFST
-1027 MEQSHSSSKS
+1027 MEQSHGSGKS

>member
-11 FILIFEVFGV
+11 FVLICEVIGV
-21 ALFLRG
+21 AVFLRG
-27 FFPVP
+27 FFPVSV
-32 LKSSVSSKNKLSDLP
+32 KSSLSSKSKLSDLP

-53 SYPNSSRLP
+53 SSPNSTRLP
-62 QPLFKRVVIMLVDAL
+62 HPLFKRVVIMLVDAL
-77 REDFVFGPNGH
+77 REDFVFGPNG
-88 RYMPYT
+88 RIYMPYT
-94 RHVVERGSS
+94 RHVVEKGSS
-103 HSFVAK
+103 KSFVAK

-134 VMNLNSPALLE
+134 VMNLNSPAMLE
-145 DNLLWQAKTAG
+145 DNLIWQAKTAG
-156 KKMVFYGDDTWV
+156 RRIIFYGDDTWV

-248 SALISKEAEGSL
+248 NALDSKDTEGSL

-281 SEPEVN
+281 SEPEVS

-294 PAFKRKVGME
+294 PAFKRKAMPAGMDI
-304 KPGVVE
+304 PAVVE

-318 ALGLGLPISQN
+318 ALGFGLPISQN
-329 SVGRI
+329 SVGHV
-334 IPGVLEETSLRDQLR
+334 IPEVLEETSLRDRLR
-349 YLHLNGHQLSCL
+349 YLHINGHQLSCL
-361 LKDSTPDYEKEA
+361 LKDTIPDYEKEA
-373 GFEQFRVAEKAHGSW
+373 GFEQFRVAEKAHGNW
-388 MKLFLEGNTSE
+388 MKLYLEGNTSE
-399 VLTNMGNKVLKQYL
+399 VLTNMGKKVLKQYL

-419 SSALSK
+419 SSCLSK

-432 YSMVAGTVFVF
+432 YSMIAGMMFVF

-448 LLLAMPEALS
+448 LLLTLPEALS
-458 GEATV
+458 AEAVV

-469 ALLSLPFYLLC
+469 ALVSLPFYLLC

-523 SMAMRRLPL
+523 SMLTRRLLPA
-532 GPKIHGKSPSRS
+532 PTHRKSPLRS
-544 GGSEWSLSELDVLL
+544 GGSEWWLSELDVLL
-558 LAGTVGHTLS
+558 LAGTIGHTLS
-568 LAASSFVEEEHQTW
+568 LASSSFIEEEHQTW
-582 YFLLSTLCLAVFQD
+582 YFLLNTLCLAVFQD

-602 REQRGPGDEE
+602 REQRNSGDEE
-612 EPILPSK
+612 EYILPSK

-624 AHPRAEV
+624 AHPKPEV
-631 CSERWLALATPPFT
+631 FSEKWLALATPPFT
-645 LLCCR
+645 LVCIR
-650 LLRSLN
+650 LVRSLN

-664 RPDMGHWLNS
+664 LPDLGHWLNS
-674 SEHRTVLSLLAAFCL
+674 SEHKIVLSLLAAFCL
-689 LLIYLLVQ
+689 VLIYFLVQ
-697 RRCSWVSKVALA
+697 RRCSLVSKVALA

-722 GNVLFPWQHSGRT
+722 GNVSFPWQHSGQAL
-735 TSKGTV
+735 SKGTV
-741 EARFVYVFILG
+741 EARFVYVFVLG
-752 IFFTGTKDLLR
+752 ILFTGTKDLLR
-763 SQIVT
+763 SQIIT

-786 LLVSLL
+786 LLFSLL
-792 FRPHNLPVLC
+792 FRAHNLPVLC
-802 CCLLIQTLMARFIW
+802 CCLLIQTFMARFIW
-816 KKLHY
+816 RKLHY

-835 AFFYFQGGAGHSRPP
+835 AFFYFQG
-850 SQKRCERTSKRC
+850 
-862 FSEVLINASG
+862 N
-872 SIDSSG
+872 SS
-878 GSEARTGLTGGDFNN
+878 
-893 TNVPTRNHMEHPSS
+893 
-907 TDGNSNNIATVD
+907 NIATID

-931 EAPAVFLT
+931 EAPAIILT

-946 PLLWACHLV
+946 PLLWTCHLV
-955 CYLSSQRDR
+955 CYLSSERDR
-964 SPVAV
+964 SPVAIS
-969 GHGCY
+969 HGCY

-984 AAYIVLVTAL
+984 AAYIVLVTVL

-1019 GVCLFFNT
+1019 GMCLFFNT
-1027 MEQSHSSSKS
+1027 MEQSHSKS

>member
-1 MKVRSSVFAS
+1 MRLRSSVFAC
-11 FILIFEVFGV
+11 LVLLFEVAGV

-32 LKSSVSSKNKLSDLP
+32 VKSSFSSKSRLADFP
-47 AEPLTG
+47 AEPLAG
-53 SYPNSSRLP
+53 SSPNSSRLP
-62 QPLFKRVVIMLVDAL
+62 RPLFRRVVLMLVDAL
-77 REDFVFGPNGH
+77 REDFVFGADGGS
-88 RYMPYT
+88 YMPYT
-94 RHVVERGSS
+94 RHLVEKGSS

-134 VMNLNSPALLE
+134 VMNLNSPALVE
-145 DNLLWQAKTAG
+145 DNLIWQAKTAG
-156 KKMVFYGDDTWV
+156 KRIVFYGDDTWV

-224 ISGPHSSLIQP
+224 ISGPHSSLVQP

-248 SALISKEAEGSL
+248 SSLVSKETEGSL

-287 TPLVLIS
+287 TALLLIS
-294 PAFKRKVGME
+294 PAFKRKAGME

-310 QVDLTPTL
+310 QVDLAPTL

-329 SVGRI
+329 SVGRV
-334 IPGVLEETSLRDQLR
+334 IPGILEETSLRDQLR
-349 YLHLNGHQLSCL
+349 FLHLNGHQLSCL
-361 LKDSTPDYEKEA
+361 LRDSMPDYEKEA

-388 MKLFLEGNTSE
+388 MKLYLEGNTSE
-399 VLTNMGNKVLKQYL
+399 VLTNMGKKVLKQYL

-432 YSMVAGTVFVF
+432 YSMIAGMVFVF

-458 GEATV
+458 GAAAV

-469 ALLSLPFYLLC
+469 SLLSLPFYLLC

-513 FSSAMFCILV
+513 FSSAMFCILISV
-523 SMAMRRLPL
+523 ATRRLPV
-532 GPKIHGKSPSRS
+532 GPTIHGKSPMRSS
-544 GGSEWSLSELDVLL
+544 GGEWSLSELDVLL

-582 YFLLSTLCLAVFQD
+582 YFLLNTLCLAVFQD

-602 REQRGPGDEE
+602 REQRGSGDEE
-612 EPILPSK
+612 DHLLPSK
-619 DCHPS
+619 DSHSS
-624 AHPRAEV
+624 AHPKPEII
-631 CSERWLALATPPFT
+631 SEKWLALATPPFT
-645 LLCCR
+645 LVCCR

-664 RPDMGHWLNS
+664 LPDVSHWLNS
-674 SEHRTVLSLLAAFCL
+674 SEHKTVLSLLSAFCL

-697 RRCSWVSKVALA
+697 RRCSLVSKVALA

-722 GNVLFPWQHSGRT
+722 GNVLFPWQHSNRT
-735 TSKGTV
+735 ATKGTV
-741 EARFVYVFILG
+741 EARFVYVFVLG
-752 IFFTGTKDLLR
+752 ILFSGTKDLLR
-763 SQIVT
+763 SQIIT

-773 KSRGLWEIYSGLV
+773 KSRGLWEIYGGLV
-786 LLVSLL
+786 LVVSLL
-792 FRPHNLPVLC
+792 FRAHNLPVLC
-802 CCLLIQTLMARFIW
+802 CGLLIQTLMAQFIW
-816 KKLHY
+816 KRLHY

-835 AFFYFQGGAGHSRPP
+835 AFFYFQG
-850 SQKRCERTSKRC
+850 
-862 FSEVLINASG
+862 
-872 SIDSSG
+872 
-878 GSEARTGLTGGDFNN
+878 
-893 TNVPTRNHMEHPSS
+893 
-907 TDGNSNNIATVD
+907 NSNNIGTVD
-919 ISVGFVGLESYV
+919 ISVGFVGLESYI
-931 EAPAVFLT
+931 EAPAIVLT

-955 CYLSSQRDR
+955 CYLSSERER
-964 SPVAV
+964 SPVALS
-969 GHGCY
+969 HGCY

-1019 GVCLFFNT
+1019 GVCLFFIA
-1027 MEQSHSSSKS
+1027 MEQSPGSSKS

>member
-1 MKVRSSVFAS
+1 MKVRSSAFAS
-11 FILIFEVFGV
+11 FILIFEVLGV

-27 FFPVP
+27 FFPLPV
-32 LKSSVSSKNKLSDLP
+32 KSSLSSKNRLEDLP
-47 AEPLTG
+47 AEPLSGG
-53 SYPNSSRLP
+53 SPNSSHMP
-62 QPLFKRVVIMLVDAL
+62 QPLFKRVVIMLIDGL
-77 REDFVFGPNGH
+77 REDFVFGTDGRMN
-88 RYMPYT
+88 MPYT
-94 RHVVERGSS
+94 RHLVERGSTL
-103 HSFVAK
+103 SFVAK
-109 ARPPTVTMPR
+109 ARIPTVTMPR
-119 IKALTTGSIPGFIDV
+119 IKAITTGSIPGFIDV
-134 VMNLNSPALLE
+134 VINLNSPALME
-145 DNLLWQAKTAG
+145 DSLLWQAKTAG
-156 KKMVFYGDDTWV
+156 KKMIFYGDDTWV

-248 SALISKEAEGSL
+248 SGLISKDAEGSL
-260 PYLLVLCGDHGM
+260 PFLLILCGDHGM

-304 KPGVVE
+304 KPADVE

-318 ALGLGLPISQN
+318 ALTLGLPISQN
-329 SVGRI
+329 NVGRV

-349 YLHLNGHQLSCL
+349 FLHLNAHQLNCL
-361 LKDSTPDYEKEA
+361 LKDSVPDYGKEA
-373 GFEQFRVAEKAHGSW
+373 GFEQYRVAEKAHGNW
-388 MKLFLEGNTSE
+388 MKRYLEGNTSE
-399 VLTNMGNKVLKQYL
+399 VLTNMGKKVLKQYL
-413 EALAAM
+413 EALSAM

-425 QLGKYDM
+425 QMGKYDL
-432 YSMVAGTVFVF
+432 YSMIAGMVFVF

-458 GEATV
+458 GSAAV
-463 DLPVLS
+463 DLPVVS

-501 SLSWGLVFAAVA
+501 SLSWGLVFAAIA
-513 FSSAMFCILV
+513 FSSAMSCLLL
-523 SMAMRRLPL
+523 AMMTRRLSFGQHL
-532 GPKIHGKSPSRS
+532 HGKSPLKNSS
-544 GGSEWSLSELDVLL
+544 SDWSLSELDVLL
-558 LAGTVGHTLS
+558 LAGTAGHTLS
-568 LAASSFVEEEHQTW
+568 LAATSFVEEEHQTW

-602 REQRGPGDEE
+602 REKSFPSGEE
-612 EPILPSK
+612 EEVVLMYK
-619 DCHPS
+619 DSPK
-624 AHPRAEV
+624 EEIY
-631 CSERWLALATPPFT
+631 SEKWLALATPPFV

-656 QTGVQWAH
+656 QTGVQWVH
-664 RPDMGHWLNS
+664 LRDLGHWLNS
-674 SEHRTVLSLLAAFCL
+674 SDHKVVLSLLSAFCL
-689 LLIYLLVQ
+689 VLIYFLIQ
-697 RRCSWVSKVALA
+697 RRCSLVSKVALA

-715 YSYRAAV
+715 YIYRAAV
-722 GNVLFPWQHSGRT
+722 GNVLFPWHHSGRNI
-735 TSKGTV
+735 SKGTN

-752 IFFTGTKDLLR
+752 ILFTGTKDLLR
-763 SQIVT
+763 SQIIT

-773 KSRGLWEIYSGLV
+773 KNRGLWEIFSGLV

-802 CCLLIQTLMARFIW
+802 CSLLIQTLMTKFIW

-835 AFFYFQGGAGHSRPP
+835 AFFYFQG
-850 SQKRCERTSKRC
+850 
-862 FSEVLINASG
+862 
-872 SIDSSG
+872 
-878 GSEARTGLTGGDFNN
+878 
-893 TNVPTRNHMEHPSS
+893 
-907 TDGNSNNIATVD
+907 NSNNISTID
-919 ISVGFVGLESYV
+919 ISVGFVGLDNYV
-931 EAPAVFLT
+931 EAPAIFLT

-955 CYLSSQRDR
+955 CYLSSERNR

-974 CLALLRSVPA
+974 CLALLRSVPT
-984 AAYIVLVTAL
+984 AAYIVLVTVL

-1006 KLLYESMH
+1006 KLLYEAMH
-1014 LLLTA
+1014 LLLTTA
-1019 GVCLFFNT
+1019 VCLIFYT
-1027 MEQSHSSSKS
+1027 VEQSHIPATP

>member
-1 MKVRSSVFAS
+1 MKLRSSVFAS
-11 FILIFEVFGV
+11 FILIFEVVGI

-32 LKSSVSSKNKLSDLP
+32 VKSSLSSKSKLSDLP
-47 AEPLTG
+47 PEPVTG
-53 SYPNSSRLP
+53 RAPNATRLP

-77 REDFVFGPNGH
+77 REDFVFGPNG
-88 RYMPYT
+88 RMLMPYT
-94 RHVVERGSS
+94 RHLVERGSS

-145 DNLLWQAKTAG
+145 DNLIWQAKTEG
-156 KKMVFYGDDTWV
+156 KKIIFYGDDTWV

-198 HLDSTLKRDDWD
+198 HLDNTLKRDDWD
-210 ILILH
+210 MLILH

-224 ISGPHSSLIQP
+224 ISGPHSSLVQP
-235 KLLEMDDILKKIH
+235 KLLEMDDVLKKIH
-248 SALISKEAEGSL
+248 SALVSKEAEGSL

-281 SEPEVN
+281 SEPEVS

-294 PAFKRKVGME
+294 PAFRRKAGMV
-304 KPGVVE
+304 KPAVVE
-310 QVDLTPTL
+310 QVDLPPTL
-318 ALGLGLPISQN
+318 ALGLGLPVSQN

-334 IPGVLEETSLRDQLR
+334 IPDVLEETSLRDQLR
-349 YLHLNGHQLSCL
+349 FLHLNGHQLSCL
-361 LKDSTPDYEKEA
+361 LKDSLPNYEKDA
-373 GFEQFRVAEKAHGSW
+373 GFEQFRMAEKAHGNW
-388 MKLFLEGNTSE
+388 MKLYLEGNTSE
-399 VLTNMGNKVLKQYL
+399 VLNNMGKKVLKQYL

-432 YSMVAGTVFVF
+432 YSMIVGMVVVF

-458 GEATV
+458 GAASV

-480 LLLASV
+480 LLFASV

-501 SLSWGLVFAAVA
+501 SLSWGLVFAAIA
-513 FSSAMFCILV
+513 FSSALFCIII
-523 SMAMRRLPL
+523 SMATRRLPL
-532 GPKIHGKSPSRS
+532 GPKIHGKSPVKSS
-544 GGSEWSLSELDVLL
+544 GSEWSLSELDVLL

-568 LAASSFVEEEHQTW
+568 LASSSFVEEEHQIW
-582 YFLLSTLCLAVFQD
+582 YFLLNTLCLAVFQD

-602 REQRGPGDEE
+602 RERRDSLDEDDLL
-612 EPILPSK
+612 LPSK
-619 DCHPS
+619 DSHPS
-624 AHPRAEV
+624 GKPK
-631 CSERWLALATPPFT
+631 SEIYSEKWLALATPPFT

-664 RPDMGHWLNS
+664 LPDVGHWLNS
-674 SEHRTVLSLLAAFCL
+674 SEHKTVLSLLAAVCL
-689 LLIYLLVQ
+689 VLIYFLVQ

-722 GNVLFPWQHSGRT
+722 GNVSFPWQHATRN

-752 IFFTGTKDLLR
+752 ILFSGTKDLLR
-763 SQIVT
+763 SQIMT

-773 KSRGLWEIYSGLV
+773 KSSGLWEIYSGLV

-792 FRPHNLPVLC
+792 FRAHNLPVLC
-802 CCLLIQTLMARFIW
+802 GCLLIQTLMAQFIW
-816 KKLHY
+816 KRLHY
-821 DAAQTTIMHYWFGQ
+821 DSAQTTIMHYWFGQ
-835 AFFYFQGGAGHSRPP
+835 AFFYFQ
-850 SQKRCERTSKRC
+850 
-862 FSEVLINASG
+862 
-872 SIDSSG
+872 
-878 GSEARTGLTGGDFNN
+878 
-893 TNVPTRNHMEHPSS
+893 
-907 TDGNSNNIATVD
+907 GNSNNIATVD
-919 ISVGFVGLESYV
+919 ISVGFVGLESYI
-931 EAPAVFLT
+931 EAPAIFLT

-955 CYLSSQRDR
+955 CYLSSEKDR

-969 GHGCY
+969 SHGCY

-984 AAYIVLVTAL
+984 AAYIVLVTVL

-1019 GVCLFFNT
+1019 AVCLVFNA
-1027 MEQSHSSSKS
+1027 MEQSHSAS

>member
-1 MKVRSSVFAS
+1 MKVRSSVLAS
-11 FILIFEVFGV
+11 FILIFEVIGV

-32 LKSSVSSKNKLSDLP
+32 VKSSLSSKSKLSDLP
-47 AEPLTG
+47 AEPVTG
-53 SYPNSSRLP
+53 RAPNGSRLP

-77 REDFVFGPNGH
+77 REDFVFGPSG
-88 RYMPYT
+88 RIFMPYT

-145 DNLLWQAKTAG
+145 DNLIWQAKTAG
-156 KKMVFYGDDTWV
+156 KRIVFYGDDTWV

-248 SALISKEAEGSL
+248 GALISKEAEGSL

-294 PAFKRKVGME
+294 PAFRRKVGMM

-310 QVDLTPTL
+310 QVDLTATL

-329 SVGRI
+329 NVGHV
-334 IPGVLEETSLRDQLR
+334 IPDVLEETTLRDQLR
-349 YLHLNGHQLSCL
+349 FLHLNGHQLSCL
-361 LKDSTPDYEKEA
+361 LKDSMANYEKDA
-373 GFEQFRVAEKAHGSW
+373 GFEQFRVAEKAHGNW
-388 MKLFLEGNTSE
+388 MKLYLEGNTSE
-399 VLTNMGNKVLKQYL
+399 VLTNMGKKVLKQYL

-432 YSMVAGTVFVF
+432 YSMVAGMILCSVCVCVLK
-443 QLLLV
+443 LLLV

-458 GEATV
+458 GAAAV
-463 DLPVLS
+463 DLPVLP
-469 ALLSLPFYLLC
+469 ALASLPFYLLC

-486 HVLVCTSAESSCYFC
+486 RVLVCTSAQSSCYLC
-501 SLSWGLVFAAVA
+501 SLPGGLTFAAIA
-513 FSSAMFCILV
+513 FSSALFCIII
-523 SMAMRRLPL
+523 SMATRRLPL
-532 GPKIHGKSPSRS
+532 GPKLHGKSSS
-544 GGSEWSLSELDVLL
+544 SEWSLSELDVLL
-558 LAGTVGHTLS
+558 LAGTIGHTLS
-568 LAASSFVEEEHQTW
+568 LASSSFVEEEHQIW
-582 YFLLSTLCLAVFQD
+582 YFLLNTLCLAVFQD

-602 REQRGPGDEE
+602 REQRRSGDDD

-619 DCHPS
+619 ASHPS
-624 AHPRAEV
+624 AHPKAEI
-631 CSERWLALATPPFT
+631 CSEKWLALATPPFT
-645 LLCCR
+645 LVCCR

-664 RPDMGHWLNS
+664 LPDVGHWLNS
-674 SEHRTVLSLLAAFCL
+674 SEHKTVLSLLAAFCL
-689 LLIYLLVQ
+689 VLIYVLVQ
-697 RRCSWVSKVALA
+697 RRCSWVSKIALA

-722 GNVLFPWQHSGRT
+722 GNVLFPWQHSGQNM
-735 TSKGTV
+735 SKGTV
-741 EARFVYVFILG
+741 EARFVYVFVLG
-752 IFFTGTKDLLR
+752 ILFTGTKDLLR
-763 SQIVT
+763 SQIIT

-792 FRPHNLPVLC
+792 FRAHNLPVLC
-802 CCLLIQTLMARFIW
+802 GCLLIQTLMAQFIW

-835 AFFYFQGGAGHSRPP
+835 AFFYFQG
-850 SQKRCERTSKRC
+850 
-862 FSEVLINASG
+862 
-872 SIDSSG
+872 
-878 GSEARTGLTGGDFNN
+878 
-893 TNVPTRNHMEHPSS
+893 
-907 TDGNSNNIATVD
+907 NSNNIATID
-919 ISVGFVGLESYV
+919 ISVGFIGLESYI
-931 EAPAVFLT
+931 EAPAIFLT

-955 CYLSSQRDR
+955 CYLSSDTD

-984 AAYIVLVTAL
+984 AAYIVLVTVL

-1027 MEQSHSSSKS
+1027 MEQSHSSS